1 MAQVEVEIGGRRYSV
16 ACRDGEEPHL
26 RQLAGM
32 VDQRVRDAAQALGNL
47 SESRNLLFAALL
59 LADDVQEARAKAA
72 PHPEPQED
80 LAPVL
85 EKLADRVE
93 ALAATLEKQAA
104 AS

>member
-72 PHPEPQED
+72 PPPEPQED
-80 LAPVL
+80 LGPVL
-85 EKLADRVE
+85 EKLAERVE